1 VKFVPDTW
9 KPREA
14 DIEWAKKTFKITGE
28 EVARQLEEFRDHEF
42 RRDYTD
48 FNRCFRN
55 WFRTADKFELLKRE
69 RVYVAPVYSEAETEA
84 DRTKA
89 WARLNQLKGMASNVG
104 AVKK

>member
-1 VKFVPDTW
+1 MKFVPDTW

-69 RVYVAPVYSEAETEA
+69 RVYVAPVYSEAERQIDA
-84 DRTKA
+84 KKA
-89 WARLNQLKGMASNVG
+89 EENLARLMRI
-104 AVKK
+104 VK